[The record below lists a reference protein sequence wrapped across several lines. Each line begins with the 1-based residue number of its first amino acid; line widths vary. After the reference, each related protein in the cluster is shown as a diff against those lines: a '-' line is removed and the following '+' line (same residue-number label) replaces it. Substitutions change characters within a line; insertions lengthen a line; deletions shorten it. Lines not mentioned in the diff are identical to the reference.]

1 MSIVSVLPYSPSYV
15 HSGVFDCSVMET
27 WTTNDKEDKRE
38 ARKEPQDDLNAAGTA
53 VTRRTVRNELQ
64 SSPFLHLALFKR
76 YPLIGGNGNK
86 TKKQQPSGDH
96 SAGRVWRKKVLSE
109 ELGSRS
115 EARGWQHHDMGL
127 LLGKRSLL
135 GHYTSSEDTWIER
148 CTSEWYVAIEATTR
162 WSAFIINKSDPSE
175 LRFQPHTHTPA
186 R

>member
-86 TKKQQPSGDH
+86 TKKKQPLAIIQPVAFGERRFW
-96 SAGRVWRKKVLSE
+96 AKNWAAAVKRGG
-109 ELGSRS
+109 GSITIWGCFS
-115 EARGWQHHDMGL
+115 VN
-127 LLGKRSLL
+127 
-135 GHYTSSEDTWIER
+135 GHYWDI
-148 CTSEWYVAIEATTR
+148 TR
-162 WSAFIINKSDPSE
+162 HRRTRE
-175 LRFQPHTHTPA
+175 
-186 R
+186 